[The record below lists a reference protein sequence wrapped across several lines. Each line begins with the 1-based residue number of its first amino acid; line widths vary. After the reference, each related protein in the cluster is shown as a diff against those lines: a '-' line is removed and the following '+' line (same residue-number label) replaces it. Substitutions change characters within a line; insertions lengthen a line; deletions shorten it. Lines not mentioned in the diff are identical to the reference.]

1 MLRAVSPCH
10 KVGRILRRRG
20 GGDRGGVM
28 RRSTMRH
35 VLMAAAGLAGAVVMF
50 PAMAQVP
57 VPVGPDC
64 VCLRIA
70 VDALGANLAATR
82 QSYDGMQAEIG
93 QIDNQLAAERST
105 MDVNNPAAIARFR
118 QLLERRDTLFEQSKG
133 PGFSELS
140 AATDRYGARVQD
152 YNARCAGRPMDP
164 GVLAQARAVGA
175 CPPPY

>member
-1 MLRAVSPCH
+1 
-10 KVGRILRRRG
+10 
-20 GGDRGGVM
+20 
-28 RRSTMRH
+28 
-35 VLMAAAGLAGAVVMF
+35 MAAAGLAAAAATF
-50 PAMAQVP
+50 PAMAQMP

-70 VDALGANLAATR
+70 VDALGADLAAKHQT
-82 QSYDGMQAEIG
+82 YDGMQAEIG
-93 QIDNQLAAERST
+93 QIDSQLAAERAS
-105 MDVNNPAAIARFR
+105 MDVNSPAAVAHFR

-152 YNARCAGRPMDP
+152 YNARCAGRPMEP

>member
-1 MLRAVSPCH
+1 
-10 KVGRILRRRG
+10 
-20 GGDRGGVM
+20 M
-28 RRSTMRH
+28 RRSTMWH
-35 VLMAAAGLAGAVVMF
+35 VLMARHVFMAVAGLAGAVVMF

-133 PGFSELS
+133 PGFSALS
-140 AATDRYGARVQD
+140 AAADRYGARVQD